1 MSLLFNILFAWKCKN
16 THHKLALDALQHLAC
31 DNAEKW
37 RNAFLTNIDPYLD
50 GSKAPDDKFKDFK
63 NHVLHVRDGY
73 WGGATTEA
81 RKWYEATVEALKS
94 GSFTKA
100 AYSAGVLSHYVTDP
114 IQPYHT
120 GQSPEET
127 VVHRAAEWSIA
138 CSYDELTNLLRNNL
152 GGYPQVHLPEGP
164 DWLTEFLR
172 QAARN
177 ANSHYERCIDHYSIK
192 VGVKT
197 PALGLD
203 PEMKHCIAGL
213 LGLAAVGFARI
224 LDRAIEQ
231 SQAKPPFSAPSV
243 MGALAALTVPI
254 FYVTKRMANA
264 SERATVLAIYKEFTE
279 TGAVEKT
286 LPTDERTVRAAYA
299 QEVLKQPVETLMV
312 KPGPTGKAFESAHK
326 PSEAK
331 PKKEVAKKEII
342 SKQAT
347 EPKQT
352 LAAQPISRP
361 AAEATL
367 PQLVT
372 QPQPESPPAAVKS
385 LQPKESPAVHLPAPS
400 PDAAGHRFYLEW
412 DSPLEKAPSIGPKT
426 ADRFVAIGVKTVGQ
440 FITANAESMSKRLGQ
455 KHLDAVTLGE
465 WQLQAKFCLQLPEL
479 RGHDAQLLV
488 GAGVLAVD
496 ELTQIEPEFLLDQVL
511 MFAQSS
517 EGERALRGSPIPDLT
532 EIQRWQQLAQQA
544 RPLKAA

>member
-1 MSLLFNILFAWKCKN
+1 MSLLFNVLFAWKCKN

-73 WGGATTEA
+73 WGGAATEA
-81 RKWYEATVEALKS
+81 SKWYETTVEALKS
-94 GSFTKA
+94 GSFAKA

-138 CSYDELTNLLRNNL
+138 CSYDELTDLLRNNL

-177 ANSHYERCIDHYSIK
+177 ANSHYERCIDHYSLK

-203 PEMKHCIAGL
+203 AEMKHCIAGL

-286 LPTDERTVRAAYA
+286 LPADERTVRAAYA
-299 QEVLKQPVETLMV
+299 EEVLKQPVETLMV
-312 KPGPTGKAFESAHK
+312 KPGPTGKAFESAQK

-331 PKKEVAKKEII
+331 PKKEIAKKEIP
-342 SKQAT
+342 SNEAAK
-347 EPKQT
+347 PKQT
-352 LAAQPISRP
+352 PAVHPISTP
-361 AAEATL
+361 SAEAPH
-367 PQLVT
+367 PQPVT
-372 QPQPESPPAAVKS
+372 QPQPESSHASAS
-385 LQPKESPAVHLPAPS
+385 LPTRTQ
-400 PDAAGHRFYLEW
+400 DATGHKFYLEW

-426 ADRFVAIGVKTVGQ
+426 ADRFAALGVKTVGQ

-465 WQLQAKFCLQLPEL
+465 WQLQSKFCLQLPEL

-517 EGERALRGSPIPDLT
+517 EGERALRGSPIPDLA
-532 EIQRWQQLAQQA
+532 EIKRWQQLAQLA